1 MSEQQKPQETLAAA
15 AFEPRRQVVA
25 ETRPKLQPR
34 LLALGLGGLL
44 LAYSLFFLLTA
55 RSVTIN
61 ADTVTPIDVSV
72 GGLTLPFGDPIVD

>member
-1 MSEQQKPQETLAAA
+1 MSEQQKPQETTLAAA
-15 AFEPRRQVVA
+15 AFEPRKQVIA

-72 GGLTLPFGDPIVD
+72 GGSPCPSVTDC